1 MNSLVESLKRLYE
14 NKKVSLEKIKE
25 LLTHK
30 TISQD
35 EYNYIIKND

>member
-25 LLTHK
+25 LLPHK